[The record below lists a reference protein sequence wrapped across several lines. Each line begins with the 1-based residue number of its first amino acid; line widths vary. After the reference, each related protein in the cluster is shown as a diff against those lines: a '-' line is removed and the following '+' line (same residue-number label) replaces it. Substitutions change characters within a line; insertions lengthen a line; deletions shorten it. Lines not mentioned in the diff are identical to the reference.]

1 MIWLTRQIKWVFF
14 WIYLWQLKE
23 YHTGRFLAHFQT
35 DQGKK
40 LLFHPLSFVKVL
52 LLLDFVGVLAVRM
65 FQEELLSQNNTVFV
79 LVLVAFGVGIFA
91 TFLLYTVEAIK
102 AVLDSMR
109 KRLKMPVFT
118 KKTLVL
124 VILGVG
130 AQIAFYGVLTFTD
143 VSVSTFFLGREVFV
157 FTASSVFSGLLLF
170 DLLTPFVVSGIVLGF
185 QPFAVMGRNRI
196 LSKAKERRAKMKNLK
211 VIGIT
216 GSYGKT
222 STKEF
227 LAHILGQKYQVLK
240 TPEHANSEVGIA
252 RTILRNLTDEH
263 DVFVCEMGAYNK
275 GGIKLLAEIAKPQ
288 IGIVTGANE
297 QHLAT
302 FGSMENLLSAEGGA
316 ELVKALP
323 RGGIAILNGASPKL
337 KEHLARLKR
346 AGEGVKFIVATEDIR
361 AGDVRVEKER
371 LSFRIEGVTFAVPA
385 YGAHN
390 VQNLLLAIAAARAL
404 GMGLKE
410 IAKALESMP
419 LELSALKVKK
429 VASGATVIDSTYSA
443 NPDGVIA
450 DLEYLNLYEG
460 KKILVMP
467 CLIELGKASQEAHR
481 KIGEKIAQVCDLAI
495 ITTGECLAS
504 VKEGAAGQSDKIFY
518 MGNAQYI
525 FDKIKEIVEE
535 RGAILLEGGKESRT
549 QLQLLALL
557 NKND

>member
-196 LSKAKERRAKMKNLK
+196 LSKAK
-211 VIGIT
+211 
-216 GSYGKT
+216 
-222 STKEF
+222 
-227 LAHILGQKYQVLK
+227 
-240 TPEHANSEVGIA
+240 
-252 RTILRNLTDEH
+252 
-263 DVFVCEMGAYNK
+263 
-275 GGIKLLAEIAKPQ
+275 
-288 IGIVTGANE
+288 
-297 QHLAT
+297 
-302 FGSMENLLSAEGGA
+302 
-316 ELVKALP
+316 
-323 RGGIAILNGASPKL
+323 
-337 KEHLARLKR
+337 
-346 AGEGVKFIVATEDIR
+346 
-361 AGDVRVEKER
+361 
-371 LSFRIEGVTFAVPA
+371 
-385 YGAHN
+385 
-390 VQNLLLAIAAARAL
+390 
-404 GMGLKE
+404 
-410 IAKALESMP
+410 
-419 LELSALKVKK
+419 
-429 VASGATVIDSTYSA
+429 
-443 NPDGVIA
+443 
-450 DLEYLNLYEG
+450 
-460 KKILVMP
+460 
-467 CLIELGKASQEAHR
+467 
-481 KIGEKIAQVCDLAI
+481 
-495 ITTGECLAS
+495 
-504 VKEGAAGQSDKIFY
+504 
-518 MGNAQYI
+518 
-525 FDKIKEIVEE
+525 
-535 RGAILLEGGKESRT
+535 
-549 QLQLLALL
+549 
-557 NKND
+557 